1 MSNTKTGRIFLSPP
15 SVGAKER
22 AAVKRAFDSGYVAP
36 CGPQVDE
43 FERRLA
49 ALAGRR
55 YAVAVSSGTA
65 AIDLVMAELGVD
77 ESWTVI
83 APTLTFVA
91 TVGPAFHRGARLVFV
106 DCDETG
112 NIDVAL
118 LEEALGS
125 VRVKVGSHRVKVGS
139 YRVDVGSHRVKVGSC
154 RGYNQTLIDPN
165 PTLNDPNPTLI
176 DPNPT
181 LTDPNPTLNDPNP
194 TLTDPN
200 PTLIDPNLTLNHP
213 KTLVIGVDLYGACCD
228 YGAISKLCRKY
239 GAIFV
244 DDAAEAVG
252 ATWKGKIAGSAGLAG
267 IYSFNGNKIVTTSGG
282 GAIVTDDRGLAERAK
297 KRAQQSREKC
307 AWYEHKEVGYNYRL
321 SNILGALGIA
331 QLDRLPAILAK
342 RRANFEWYAKNF
354 PGDVM
359 VPPEGSNHWLTVG
372 LLPSRRERDA
382 MSRRLAAADIESRP
396 VWKPMHLQPVFAGCK
411 VFGGEVAETLFERGI
426 CLPSGTDLSSAD
438 FRRIAGAL
446 R

>member
-77 ESWTVI
+77 SSWTVI
-83 APTLTFVA
+83 APTLTFIA

-106 DCDETG
+106 DCDATG

-118 LEEALGS
+118 LEEALES
-125 VRVKVGSHRVKVGS
+125 YRVDVGSHRVKVGS
-139 YRVDVGSHRVKVGSC
+139 YRVDVGSHRVDVGSHRVQVGSHRVDVGPC

-165 PTLNDPNPTLI
+165 PTL
-176 DPNPT
+176 
-181 LTDPNPTLNDPNP
+181 
-194 TLTDPN
+194 
-200 PTLIDPNLTLNHP
+200 IDPNLTLNYP

-228 YGAISKLCRKY
+228 YGAISKLCRRY

-252 ATWKGKIAGSAGLAG
+252 ATWKGKSAGSAGLAG

-331 QLDRLPAILAK
+331 QLDRLPAILEK

-382 MSRRLAAADIESRP
+382 MSRALAAADIESRP
-396 VWKPMHLQPVFAGCK
+396 VWKPMHLQPVFAGCR
-411 VFGGEVAETLFERGI
+411 VFGGEVAETLFDRGI

>member
-77 ESWTVI
+77 SSWTVI
-83 APTLTFVA
+83 APTLTFIA

-118 LEEALGS
+118 LEEALES
-125 VRVKVGSHRVKVGS
+125 YRVDVGSHRVKVGS
-139 YRVDVGSHRVKVGSC
+139 HRVNVGSHRVDVGSHRVKVGSC
-154 RGYNQTLIDPN
+154 RGYNQTLI
-165 PTLNDPNPTLI
+165 
-176 DPNPT
+176 
-181 LTDPNPTLNDPNP
+181 
-194 TLTDPN
+194 DPN

-228 YGAISKLCRKY
+228 YGAISKLCRRY

-252 ATWKGKIAGSAGLAG
+252 ATWKGKSAGSAGLAG

-331 QLDRLPAILAK
+331 QLDRLPAILEK

-354 PGDVM
+354 PSDVM

-382 MSRRLAAADIESRP
+382 MSRALAAADIESRP
-396 VWKPMHLQPVFAGCK
+396 VWKPMHLQPVFAGCR
-411 VFGGEVAETLFERGI
+411 VFGGEVAETLFDRGI

>member
-55 YAVAVSSGTA
+55 YAVAVASGTA

-77 ESWTVI
+77 SSWTVI
-83 APTLTFVA
+83 APTLTFIA

-106 DCDETG
+106 DCDATG

-118 LEEALGS
+118 LEEALE
-125 VRVKVGSHRVKVGS
+125 S

-154 RGYNQTLIDPN
+154 RGYNQTLI
-165 PTLNDPNPTLI
+165 
-176 DPNPT
+176 
-181 LTDPNPTLNDPNP
+181 
-194 TLTDPN
+194 DPN

-228 YGAISKLCRKY
+228 YGAISKLCRRY

-252 ATWKGKIAGSAGLAG
+252 ATWKGKSAGSAGLAG

-331 QLDRLPAILAK
+331 QLDRLPAILEK

-382 MSRRLAAADIESRP
+382 MSRRLAAADIEARP

-411 VFGGEVAETLFERGI
+411 VFGGEVAETLFDRGI

>member
-22 AAVKRAFDSGYVAP
+22 AAVRRAFDSGYVAP

-77 ESWTVI
+77 SSWTVI

-118 LEEALGS
+118 LEEALKSAARS
-125 VRVKVGSHRVKVGS
+125 VIAPCHAAERRS
-139 YRVDVGSHRVKVGSC
+139 
-154 RGYNQTLIDPN
+154 
-165 PTLNDPNPTLI
+165 
-176 DPNPT
+176 
-181 LTDPNPTLNDPNP
+181 
-194 TLTDPN
+194 
-200 PTLIDPNLTLNHP
+200 P
-213 KTLVIGVDLYGACCD
+213 KSKALVIGVDLYGACCD
-228 YGAISKLCRKY
+228 YGAISKLCRRY

-252 ATWKGKIAGSAGLAG
+252 ATWKGKSAGSAGLAG

-382 MSRRLAAADIESRP
+382 MSRALAAADIESRP

-426 CLPSGTDLSSAD
+426 CLPSGADLSAAD

>member
-77 ESWTVI
+77 SSWTVI
-83 APTLTFVA
+83 APTLTFIA

-118 LEEALGS
+118 LEEALA
-125 VRVKVGSHRVKVGS
+125 S

-165 PTLNDPNPTLI
+165 PTL
-176 DPNPT
+176 
-181 LTDPNPTLNDPNP
+181 
-194 TLTDPN
+194 
-200 PTLIDPNLTLNHP
+200 IDPNLTLNHP
-213 KTLVIGVDLYGACCD
+213 KALVIGVDLYGACCD
-228 YGAISKLCRKY
+228 YGAISKLCRRY

-252 ATWKGKIAGSAGLAG
+252 ATWKGKSAGSAGLAG

-331 QLDRLPAILAK
+331 QLDRLPAILEK

-382 MSRRLAAADIESRP
+382 MSRALAAADIESRP
-396 VWKPMHLQPVFAGCK
+396 VWKPMHLQPVFAGCR
-411 VFGGEVAETLFERGI
+411 VFGGEVAETLFDRGI

>member
-77 ESWTVI
+77 SSWTVI
-83 APTLTFVA
+83 APTLTFIA

-106 DCDETG
+106 DCDATG

-118 LEEALGS
+118 LEEALE
-125 VRVKVGSHRVKVGS
+125 S
-139 YRVDVGSHRVKVGSC
+139 YRVDVGSHRVKVGSHRVDVGSHRVQVGSC

-165 PTLNDPNPTLI
+165 PTLI
-176 DPNPT
+176 DSS
-181 LTDPNPTLNDPNP
+181 
-194 TLTDPN
+194 

-228 YGAISKLCRKY
+228 YGAISKLCRRY

-252 ATWKGKIAGSAGLAG
+252 ATWKGKSAGSAGLAG

-382 MSRRLAAADIESRP
+382 MSRALAAADIESRP
-396 VWKPMHLQPVFAGCK
+396 VWKPMHLQPVFAGCR
-411 VFGGEVAETLFERGI
+411 VFGGEVAETLFDRGI